1 MDGFA
6 RSEQRRGDQGAA
18 GPERQAPSAEDAG
31 PLLLLGGAA
40 GSGRWAAD
48 RCRGLPPP
56 PASAGTGGGALCS
69 ALIQIR
75 ARTPSPPPLGAP
87 APQNWQQ
94 RRDPQQSHQRRR
106 GGRKAPGR
114 WSLAR
119 GSARPR
125 GGWGRRSTQLRS
137 SSFAPG
143 IWPARDAMLPAGRL
157 QWSEAGGGGGSIGE
171 PRPRPRP
178 RPRRAHFQQG
188 SPLFFPL
195 CLLSYPDVKLFPHG
209 LFLALVTVSTV
220 FQLHPKTLSRIK
232 YSYFFF
238 FFWYPNSEEC
248 PSNMQI
254 KIYV

>member
-1 MDGFA
+1 MG
-6 RSEQRRGDQGAA
+6 S
-18 GPERQAPSAEDAG
+18 RQVPRAP
-31 PLLLLGGAA
+31 P
-40 GSGRWAAD
+40 R
-48 RCRGLPPP
+48 

-157 QWSEAGGGGGSIGE
+157 QWSEAGGGGGE
-171 PRPRPRP
+171 H
-178 RPRRAHFQQG
+178 RRASASASASASAGALSAGLTAIFPSL
-188 SPLFFPL
+188 SPLLPRCQAL
-195 CLLSYPDVKLFPHG
+195 SSWVVSSSCYCLYGF
-209 LFLALVTVSTV
+209 STA
-220 FQLHPKTLSRIK
+220 S
-232 YSYFFF
+232 
-238 FFWYPNSEEC
+238 
-248 PSNMQI
+248 
-254 KIYV
+254 